1 MRITSYNLLLY
12 VPKQRNVVFHTQLEW
27 LNTLKPDF
35 KVLPLKD
42 RLLCGIGALLGLAI
56 SSLISWY
63 VLGDF
68 NAWYIAPMGASSV
81 LLFAVPASPLAQ
93 PWNMVVGN
101 TIAGLIGV
109 TCAMLISNQT
119 EAFSLAV
126 ALAIFLMMST
136 DSLHPPSG
144 AVAITAVLGGES
156 VHQLGYHFIFYP
168 VLLNSVLLLIIAIIF
183 NRMLGKPYPQ
193 VAQINTR
200 SKDPTPTQKVTIQ
213 PKDIQAVLDQQTQ
226 LLDISEY
233 DLQKIILEAQ
243 EKANARA
250 VHQFLCQDIMTKDV
264 ISLSEDEDIQDAL
277 LKFKQVN
284 LMSLPVV
291 NTAQKLVGTLALYEV
306 VEWFKRAA
314 DPRASWEH
322 QVKQIMNRKVV
333 TVQPAQPIQDLVPY
347 FVERSFNYIA
357 VIEAQKLVG
366 IISRAD
372 MIAAMQQQLN
382 AQNNSELH

>member
-1 MRITSYNLLLY
+1 M
-12 VPKQRNVVFHTQLEW
+12 FHSTLEW
-27 LNTLKPDF
+27 LNILKPNF

-81 LLFAVPASPLAQ
+81 LLFSVPASPLAQ

-101 TIAGLIGV
+101 TIAGIIGV
-109 TCAMLISNQT
+109 TCAMFISNST
-119 EAFSLAV
+119 EAFSVAV
-126 ALAIFLMMST
+126 ALAIFLMMTT

-156 VHQLGYHFIFYP
+156 IHQLGYYFIFYP
-168 VLLNSVLLLIIAIIF
+168 VLLNSVLLLVIAIIF
-183 NRMLGKPYPQ
+183 NRLLGKQYPQ

-200 SKDPTPTQKVTIQ
+200 TKDPTPTQKVTIQ
-213 PKDIQAVLDQQTQ
+213 PQDIQDVLEEQTE

-243 EKANARA
+243 AKANARI
-250 VHQFLCQDIMTKDV
+250 VSEYLCQDIMSKDV
-264 ISLSEDEDIQDAL
+264 ISLYEQDDIHQAL
-277 LKFKQVN
+277 DKFKHIN

-291 NTAQKLVGTLALYEV
+291 NTEHELVGTLALYDV

-322 QVKQIMNRKVV
+322 LVKQIMDRKVV
-333 TVQPAQPIQDLVPY
+333 TVQPTQPIQDLVPY
-347 FVERSFNYIA
+347 FVERSFNYIP
-357 VIEAQKLVG
+357 VVEQQKLVG

-372 MIAAMQQQLN
+372 MIAVMQQQLN
-382 AQNNSELH
+382 RVAHL

>member
-1 MRITSYNLLLY
+1 M
-12 VPKQRNVVFHTQLEW
+12 FHSKLEW
-27 LNTLKPDF
+27 LNILKPNF

-101 TIAGLIGV
+101 TIAGIIGV
-109 TCAMLISNQT
+109 TCAIFISNST
-119 EAFSLAV
+119 EAFSVAV
-126 ALAIFLMMST
+126 ALAIFLMMTT

-156 VHQLGYHFIFYP
+156 IHQLGYYFIFYP
-168 VLLNSVLLLIIAIIF
+168 VLLNSVLLLVIAIIF
-183 NRMLGKPYPQ
+183 NRLLGKQYPQ

-200 SKDPTPTQKVTIQ
+200 TKDPTPTQKVTIQ
-213 PKDIQAVLDQQTQ
+213 PQDIQDVLEEQTE

-243 EKANARA
+243 AKANARI
-250 VHQFLCQDIMTKDV
+250 VSEYLCQDIMSKDV
-264 ISLSEDEDIQDAL
+264 ISLYEQDDIHQAL
-277 LKFKQVN
+277 DKFKHIN

-291 NTAQKLVGTLALYEV
+291 NTEHELVGTLALYDV

-322 QVKQIMNRKVV
+322 LVKQIMDRKVV
-333 TVQPAQPIQDLVPY
+333 TVQPTQPIQDLVPY
-347 FVERSFNYIA
+347 FVERSFNYIP
-357 VIEAQKLVG
+357 VVEQQKLVG

-372 MIAAMQQQLN
+372 MIAVMQQQLN
-382 AQNNSELH
+382 RVAHL

>member
-1 MRITSYNLLLY
+1 M
-12 VPKQRNVVFHTQLEW
+12 FHTQLEW
-27 LNTLKPDF
+27 LNTLKPNF

-42 RLLCGIGALLGLAI
+42 RLLCGLGALLGLAI

-101 TIAGLIGV
+101 TIAGIIGV
-109 TCAMLISNQT
+109 TCALFISNQT
-119 EAFSLAV
+119 EAFSIAV
-126 ALAIFLMMST
+126 ALAIFLMMTT

-168 VLLNSVLLLIIAIIF
+168 VLLNSVLLLVVAIIF
-183 NRMLGKPYPQ
+183 NRLLGKQYPQ
-193 VAQINTR
+193 VAQVNTR

-213 PKDIQAVLDQQTQ
+213 PQDIQEVLEHQTQ

-243 EKANARA
+243 EKANARN
-250 VHQFLCQDIMTKDV
+250 VSQYLCQDIMTKDV
-264 ISLSEDEDIQDAL
+264 VSLDEQDDIHKAL
-277 LKFKQVN
+277 DKFKKVN
-284 LMSLPVV
+284 LMSLPVI
-291 NTAQKLVGTLALYEV
+291 NSQHELVGTLALYDV

-322 QVKQIMNRKVV
+322 LVKQIMNRKVI
-333 TVQPAQPIQDLVPY
+333 TAQPQQPIQDLVPY
-347 FVERSFNYIA
+347 FVERSFNYIP
-357 VIEAQKLVG
+357 VVEQQKLVG

-372 MIAAMQQQLN
+372 MIAVLQQQLN
-382 AQNNSELH
+382 QSKL

>member
-1 MRITSYNLLLY
+1 M
-12 VPKQRNVVFHTQLEW
+12 FHSKLEW
-27 LNTLKPDF
+27 LNILKPNF

-101 TIAGLIGV
+101 TIAGVIGV
-109 TCAMLISNQT
+109 TCAMFISNST
-119 EAFSLAV
+119 EAFSVAV
-126 ALAIFLMMST
+126 ALAIFLMMTT

-156 VHQLGYHFIFYP
+156 IHQLGYYFIFYP
-168 VLLNSVLLLIIAIIF
+168 VLLNSVLLLVIAIIF
-183 NRMLGKPYPQ
+183 NRLLGKQYPQ

-200 SKDPTPTQKVTIQ
+200 TKDPTPTQKVTIQ
-213 PKDIQAVLDQQTQ
+213 PQDIQDVLEEQTE

-243 EKANARA
+243 AKANARI
-250 VHQFLCQDIMTKDV
+250 VSEYLCQDIMSKDV
-264 ISLSEDEDIQDAL
+264 ISLYEQDDIHQAL
-277 LKFKQVN
+277 DKFKHIN

-291 NTAQKLVGTLALYEV
+291 NTEHELVGTLALYDV

-322 QVKQIMNRKVV
+322 LVKQIMDRKVV
-333 TVQPAQPIQDLVPY
+333 TVQPTQPIQDLVPY
-347 FVERSFNYIA
+347 FVERSFNYIP
-357 VIEAQKLVG
+357 VVEQQKLVG

-372 MIAAMQQQLN
+372 MIAVMQQQLN
-382 AQNNSELH
+382 RVAHL

>member
-1 MRITSYNLLLY
+1 M
-12 VPKQRNVVFHTQLEW
+12 FHSKLEW
-27 LNTLKPDF
+27 LNILKPNF

-101 TIAGLIGV
+101 TIAGVIGV
-109 TCAMLISNQT
+109 TCAMFISNST
-119 EAFSLAV
+119 EAFSVAV
-126 ALAIFLMMST
+126 ALAIFLMMTT

-156 VHQLGYHFIFYP
+156 IHQLGYYFIFYP
-168 VLLNSVLLLIIAIIF
+168 VLLNSVLLLVIAIIF
-183 NRMLGKPYPQ
+183 NRLLGKQYPQ

-200 SKDPTPTQKVTIQ
+200 TKDPTPTQKVTIQ
-213 PKDIQAVLDQQTQ
+213 PQDIQDVLEEQTE

-243 EKANARA
+243 AKANARI
-250 VHQFLCQDIMTKDV
+250 VSEFLCQDIMSKDV
-264 ISLSEDEDIQDAL
+264 ISLYEQDDIHQAL
-277 LKFKQVN
+277 DKFKHIN

-291 NTAQKLVGTLALYEV
+291 NTEHELVGTLALYDV

-322 QVKQIMNRKVV
+322 LVKQIMDRKVV
-333 TVQPAQPIQDLVPY
+333 TVQPTQPIQDLVPY
-347 FVERSFNYIA
+347 FVERSFNYIP
-357 VIEAQKLVG
+357 VVEQQKLVG

-372 MIAAMQQQLN
+372 MIAVMQQQLN
-382 AQNNSELH
+382 HVAHL

>member
-1 MRITSYNLLLY
+1 M
-12 VPKQRNVVFHTQLEW
+12 FHTQLEW
-27 LNTLKPDF
+27 LNTLKPNF

-42 RLLCGIGALLGLAI
+42 RLLCGIGALIGLAL

-109 TCAMLISNQT
+109 TCAMFIPNQT
-119 EAFSLAV
+119 EAFSIAV
-126 ALAIFLMMST
+126 ALAIFLMMTT

-144 AVAITAVLGGES
+144 AVALTAVLGGEP
-156 VHQLGYHFIFYP
+156 VHQLGYNFIFYP
-168 VLLNSVLLLIIAIIF
+168 VLLNSVLLLVIAIVF
-183 NRMLGKPYPQ
+183 NRLLGKQYPQ
-193 VAQINTR
+193 IAQINTR

-213 PKDIQAVLDQQTQ
+213 PQDIQDVLEHQTE

-243 EKANARA
+243 EIANARA
-250 VHQFLCQDIMTKDV
+250 VNLFLCQDIMTKDV
-264 ISLSEDEDIQDAL
+264 VSLSENEDIQNAL
-277 LKFKQVN
+277 DKFKQMN
-284 LMSLPVV
+284 LMSLPVT
-291 NTAQKLVGTLALYEV
+291 NTEHELVGTLALYEV
-306 VEWFKRAA
+306 VEWFQRSA
-314 DPRASWEH
+314 DMRTSWEH

-333 TVQPAQPIQDLVPY
+333 TVQPLQPLKDLIPY
-347 FVERSFNYIA
+347 FVERSFNYIP
-357 VIEAQKLVG
+357 VVEEQKLVG

-372 MIAAMQQQLN
+372 MIAVLQQQLN
-382 AQNNSELH
+382 TLKSANE

>member
-1 MRITSYNLLLY
+1 M
-12 VPKQRNVVFHTQLEW
+12 FHSKLEW
-27 LNTLKPDF
+27 LNILKPNF

-101 TIAGLIGV
+101 TIAGIIGV
-109 TCAMLISNQT
+109 TCAIFISNST
-119 EAFSLAV
+119 EAFSVAV
-126 ALAIFLMMST
+126 ALAIILLMTT
-136 DSLHPPSG
+136 DSFHPPSG
-144 AVAITAVLGGES
+144 AVAITAVLGGDT
-156 VHQLGYHFIFYP
+156 VHELGYQFIFYP
-168 VLLNSVLLLIIAIIF
+168 VLLNSILLLVIAIIF
-183 NRMLGKPYPQ
+183 NRLLGKQYPQ

-200 SKDPTPTQKVTIQ
+200 TKDPTPTQKVTIQ
-213 PKDIQAVLDQQTQ
+213 PQDIQDVLEEQTE

-243 EKANARA
+243 AKANARI
-250 VHQFLCQDIMTKDV
+250 VSEFLCQDIMSKDV
-264 ISLSEDEDIQDAL
+264 ISLYEQDDIHQAL
-277 LKFKQVN
+277 DKFKHIN

-291 NTAQKLVGTLALYEV
+291 NTEHELVGTLALYDV

-322 QVKQIMNRKVV
+322 LVKQIMDRKVV
-333 TVQPAQPIQDLVPY
+333 TVQPTQPIQDLVPY
-347 FVERSFNYIA
+347 FVERSFNYIP
-357 VIEAQKLVG
+357 VVEQQKLVG

-372 MIAAMQQQLN
+372 MIAVMQQQLN
-382 AQNNSELH
+382 RVAHL

>member
-1 MRITSYNLLLY
+1 M
-12 VPKQRNVVFHTQLEW
+12 FHSKLEW
-27 LNTLKPDF
+27 LNILKPNF

-101 TIAGLIGV
+101 TIAGIIGV
-109 TCAMLISNQT
+109 TCAMFISNST
-119 EAFSLAV
+119 EAFSVAV
-126 ALAIFLMMST
+126 ALAIFLMMTT

-156 VHQLGYHFIFYP
+156 IHQLGYYFIFYP
-168 VLLNSVLLLIIAIIF
+168 VLLNSVLLLVIAIIF
-183 NRMLGKPYPQ
+183 NRLLGKQYPQ

-200 SKDPTPTQKVTIQ
+200 TKDPTPTQKVTIQ
-213 PKDIQAVLDQQTQ
+213 PQDIQDVLEEQTE

-243 EKANARA
+243 AKANARI
-250 VHQFLCQDIMTKDV
+250 VSEFLCQDIMSKDV
-264 ISLSEDEDIQDAL
+264 ISLYEQDDIHQAL
-277 LKFKQVN
+277 DKFKHIN

-291 NTAQKLVGTLALYEV
+291 NTEHELVGTLALYDV

-322 QVKQIMNRKVV
+322 LVKQIMDRKVV
-333 TVQPAQPIQDLVPY
+333 TVQPTQPIQDLVPY
-347 FVERSFNYIA
+347 FVERSFNYIP
-357 VIEAQKLVG
+357 VVEQQKLVG

-372 MIAAMQQQLN
+372 MIAVMQQQLN
-382 AQNNSELH
+382 RVAHL